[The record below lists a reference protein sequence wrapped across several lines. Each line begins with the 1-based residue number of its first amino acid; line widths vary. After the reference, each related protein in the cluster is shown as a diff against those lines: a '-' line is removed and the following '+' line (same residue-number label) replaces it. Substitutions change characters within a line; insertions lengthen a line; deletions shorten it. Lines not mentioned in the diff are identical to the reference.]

1 MKNFFKHIASLLFAG
16 LLAAV
21 LSNSVVAQTPVG
33 THIDNIGTLHF
44 DYLNGSHDSTKS
56 NIVSTVVEGTGKMSL
71 VKTVSQAIALPGD
84 TVLFRIIMTNTGT
97 SSFGGAS
104 ILDTLPSAFL
114 LLSSNHGA
122 INGDSI
128 ISWTNIELGVNASD
142 TLIIT
147 AQVRLS
153 TPYNSVLTNYGYG
166 IDSTGTVLRDS
177 ATVTISNPK
186 VFITLDISRDTI
198 TVGDPFYYTIRW
210 GNNGNITLHNVVM
223 QDTLPASLLLD
234 TLLQKPTT
242 VNGNSKTVAKT
253 LGVSFSGNIV
263 TVTLDSMRVGQTDS
277 VIVPVITVPTL
288 PNDTKIPDVAW
299 IHSFETPTQAK
310 AVGKNIVV
318 LARQTAMILTK
329 SVSKDTITVG
339 DTVSYTIQISNA
351 GDFQLTN
358 IAVTDTLPLQLTNF
372 SVSSNAH
379 LSGSIVTYTNAV
391 LAVGASDVIT
401 VKAIVP
407 TNRLKGEIILNTAYA
422 QSSEIRSRIAQASFV
437 VSAHASVAIT
447 KTASKDTVSFGQS
460 MTYKI
465 LVRNTGDTPL
475 RSVAVSDTVNN
486 SAFTILSVSKG
497 SFTNN
502 VVAYTRDSL
511 AVGQS
516 DSVLINVQVKSAA
529 SGITISNTSYVR
541 SSSTALQSAQAL
553 VRLMNNLS
561 MTLTKTVSKD
571 TVATGDT
578 VRYVIRITNPNVQT
592 LTHVTIADTLP
603 VQLNN
608 ATVSGNAQLNGKV
621 VAASFSSLNSGATDS
636 IVVNGTVTVSNFTHE
651 TVLNRVHAHSDQGPD
666 QTAQAVSYSKVVPVS
681 QLTLT
686 KKATKNTVFAGDSL
700 GFTVYVHN
708 SGNTLLTHVAVQ
720 DTIPFQLTNAVVSSN
735 ARLIGKV
742 VEYSKDSLQAGVQDS
757 ILILAVVM
765 PNRPNNESIL
775 NTAYGKSDQTTQQIA
790 QALSTV
796 VPRVPVNSNL
806 QLWKTVSKDTVLIGD
821 TLQYALRVKNTGTHT
836 LTHVALSDTLPFQL
850 FNSEV
855 SSNARIN
862 GKVVTFMKDSLRGG
876 ESDSVVIT
884 SRLSTDVPNHEM
896 ILNRVFAQ
904 SDSTPEQTADVIFIT
919 QDDPACVIKITATP
933 NKVIANGRQA
943 SVIWAYLSN
952 TLGNPKPDGT
962 PVYFTTTVGTFS
974 NGLSSSIGYTKH
986 GVAVDSLRA
995 TIATSGTIATALA
1008 IASAH
1013 NNEGCHAADTVQIVF
1028 FPGAIEGTVVDQK
1041 TSKPVKGALVRAY
1054 SLSADTLV
1062 GSDIT
1067 EDDGKYLIPIAKTD
1081 SFHVTITTTNSFGF
1095 QTTVNTD
1102 VQVTVSGGGDP
1113 PVSNKNSISG
1123 AVYYLIS
1130 GLPVP
1135 AAGIQIDLTPVS
1147 SSNSVK
1153 QNGKAITNSVM
1164 TASTT
1169 TDSSGAYKFDDVPAG
1184 TYRASVNYGKIEGS
1198 VNVTNDGNG
1207 TYVINANIPIVLN
1220 PNLVFSK
1227 SGPARTT
1234 KVDTVTYTLSVKN
1247 TGTLPTTNTKVID
1260 SLDQAMRFVSA
1271 GSGGV
1276 YEAAGHD
1283 VVWTIGTLDSGTSR
1297 TYVLRVT
1304 FADTIQN
1311 TILLHNH
1318 GELSSNETN
1327 PIDTTVNTLVQ
1338 LPPKMRIWKTSSV
1351 HTANVGDT
1359 VTYLIHVTNTAG
1371 SRADSVEISDN
1382 LPNEL
1387 SYLSSV
1393 VNYYHNG
1400 QSTLQLNGSDFDSLT
1415 HTLTWKCDSLGVGD
1429 SLLMVLNTIVR
1440 SDLAPGEYS
1449 YVNLATLTWPQGTS
1463 SSGQDSSSNAGVH
1476 TVVSYLKI
1484 TKQAVRKVLEIG
1496 DIATYIVK
1504 VTNIS
1509 TTSYARKIA
1518 VVDKIPFGFGY
1529 LSGSSFGDSTKIAN
1543 PVQTRSSDNKKEL
1556 IWNLTDSLPPQATM
1570 QIVYRLAVGAGANE
1584 GNGINTAQ
1592 AFGTTPFGV
1601 GISSA
1606 PVNEQVEVQ
1615 LGVFS
1620 THGLVIGKV
1629 FYDDNHN
1636 AYQDSGE
1643 VGVKGVELMLENG
1656 TRVVTGDDG
1665 KYSIPDLEPG
1675 DHVIKV
1681 RAFTLPKHSALIT
1694 GHDEFAGDAGSRFVH
1709 LTESGIARVD
1719 FYLKHLIPPTPDTIQ
1734 LKQTIAKAGEI
1745 TVRRIAD
1752 PRNVVFIEDARIA
1765 PMKLTGLQFEV
1776 GKAALRPEAY
1786 PTLKQLASILR
1797 DYPHQTVL
1805 IVGHTDAMKIHTK
1818 EFPSNKELSIAR
1830 ANAAKTYLVK
1840 EEQIAASRITT
1851 QGFGETKPVATNK
1864 TAEGRALNRRVEF
1877 FFGNETEPPKLS
1889 STQVVFRIPIDY
1901 EGAVPLQKLEVRDV
1915 LDTTFHYVDSSAQL
1929 GNATIATRVDGQNL
1943 YWTIDSIG
1951 KSFHKTIVYQAV
1963 VNEPAASRLV
1973 IAHSYTSFKCFAGD
1987 TVGLKAD
1994 SLTTTNEIAVAV
2006 RGKAIN
2012 YVMSGVL
2019 FDVAKATLR
2028 SSASTALQVAAE
2040 VMKSDPNATAVI
2052 EGHTDSNPI
2061 HTFEFPSNLELSQAR
2076 ANTIVDALVK
2086 EFGISRDR
2094 FRSIGYGPLRPV
2106 APNATESGRQANR
2119 RVEIQIFRK
2128 DFVDSTIPP
2137 GLVDSSALAHRR
2149 FIPKVGIHSFDSS
2162 AIGYIGDQFM
2172 FKLEVHKK
2180 ITAKTLTTTLID
2192 TLPAGIEML
2201 PNTLTAVR
2209 GIDTLYVNSNIITAV
2224 CSPNDTLSMLT
2235 FLTEVTREMK
2245 VEHSAASDTVSTEGN
2260 QFTVVR
2266 VERYGKTVYDT
2277 TKPILMEIRRA
2288 KNKNELEAAK
2298 ASDKN

>member
-1 MKNFFKHIASLLFAG
+1 MKKFFKHIASLLFVS

-21 LSNSVVAQTPVG
+21 WGNNVLAQTPVG
-33 THIDNIGTLHF
+33 TRIDNIGTLHF
-44 DYLNGSHDSTKS
+44 DYLSGRHDSTKS
-56 NIVSTVVEGTGKMSL
+56 NIVSIVVEGTGEMSL

-84 TVLFRIIMTNTGT
+84 TVLFRVIMTNTGT

-114 LLSSNHGA
+114 LLSSNHGTVS
-122 INGDSI
+122 NDSI
-128 ISWTNIELGVNASD
+128 ISWTNIALGINASD
-142 TLIIT
+142 TLVVT
-147 AQVRLS
+147 AQVRAS

-166 IDSTGTVLRDS
+166 IDSSGTAIRAS
-177 ATVTISNPK
+177 ATVTVAKPS

-198 TVGDPFYYTIRW
+198 TIGDPFYYTIRF
-210 GNNGNITLHNVVM
+210 GNDGNITLNHVVL

-234 TLLQKPTT
+234 TLFQQSAIAT
-242 VNGNSKTVAKT
+242 GNSKPIVKT
-253 LGVSFSGNIV
+253 SGVSFNGNIV
-263 TVTLDSMRVGQTDS
+263 TATLDSMRVGQTDS

-288 PNDTKIPDVAW
+288 PNEARIPDVAW

-310 AVGKNIVV
+310 AVGKDIVV
-318 LARQTAMILTK
+318 LARQTAMILEK

-339 DTVSYTIQISNA
+339 DTVSYTIRISNA

-358 IAVTDTLPLQLTNF
+358 VVITDTIPTQLTNI
-372 SVSSNAH
+372 SVSPNAV
-379 LSGSIVTYTNAV
+379 LNGKIVTYTNAALV
-391 LAVGASDVIT
+391 VGAGDVIT
-401 VKAIVP
+401 VKAVVP
-407 TNRLKGEIILNTAYA
+407 ANRLKGEVIVNTVYA

-437 VSAHASVAIT
+437 VNAHASVTIT
-447 KTASKDTVSFGQS
+447 KTASKDTVGFGQS

-465 LVRNTGDTPL
+465 LIRNTGDTPL
-475 RSVAVSDTVNN
+475 LNVAVSDTVN
-486 SAFTILSVSKG
+486 SSTFTVLSVSKG
-497 SFTNN
+497 SFVNN
-502 VVAYTRDSL
+502 IVTYAKDTL

-516 DSVLINVQVKSAA
+516 DSVLVNVRVKSTA
-529 SGITISNTSYVR
+529 SGVTVPNIAYVR
-541 SSSTALQSAQAL
+541 SSSTALQSSQ
-553 VRLMNNLS
+553 VSVKVMNNLA

-571 TVATGDT
+571 TVVSGDT
-578 VRYVIRITNPNVQT
+578 VRYVIRIANPNVQT
-592 LTHVTIADTLP
+592 LTNVAVTDTLP

-608 ATVSGNAQLNGKV
+608 AVVSANAQLNGKIV
-621 VAASFSSLNSGATDS
+621 TALFPSLNAGAIDS
-636 IVVNGTVTVSNFTHE
+636 IVVNGTVTVSNFTRE

-686 KKATKNTVFAGDSL
+686 KQATKSTVFAGDSL
-700 GFTVYVHN
+700 GFTVYVRN
-708 SGNTLLTHVAVQ
+708 TGNTLLTHVAVQ
-720 DTIPFQLTNAVVSSN
+720 DTIPFQLTNAVLSSN
-735 ARLIGKV
+735 ARLVGKE
-742 VEYSKDSLQAGVQDS
+742 VEYSKDSLQTSAEDS
-757 ILILAVVM
+757 ILIRAIVM
-765 PNRPNNESIL
+765 ANRPNNESIL
-775 NTAYGKSDQTTQQIA
+775 NTAYGKSDQTAQQIA
-790 QALSTV
+790 QALSVV

-806 QLWKTVSKDTVLIGD
+806 KLWKTVSKDTVLIGD
-821 TLQYALRVKNTGTHT
+821 TLQYTLHVKNTGTHA
-836 LTHVALSDTLPFQL
+836 LTHIALSDTLPFQL
-850 FNSEV
+850 SISEV
-855 SSNARIN
+855 TSNAQVN

-884 SRLSTDVPNHEM
+884 SRLATDVPNDEM

-933 NKVIANGRQA
+933 NKVIANGRQV

-962 PVYFTTTVGTFS
+962 PVYFSTTVGTFS
-974 NGLSSSIGYTKH
+974 NGQSSSIGYTKN

-995 TIATSGTIATALA
+995 TIATSGTIETAFA

-1013 NNEGCHAADTVQIVF
+1013 NSEGCHAADTVQIVF
-1028 FPGAIEGTVVDQK
+1028 FPGAIEGTVIDQK

-1081 SFHVTITTTNSFGF
+1081 SFRVTITTTNSFGF
-1095 QTTVNTD
+1095 QTTVNTN
-1102 VQVTVSGGGDP
+1102 VQVTVSGSGDP
-1113 PVSNKNSISG
+1113 PVANKNSISG

-1135 AAGIQIDLTPVS
+1135 AEGIEIDLVPAS

-1153 QNGKAITNSVM
+1153 QNGKATMNSVM

-1169 TDSSGAYKFDDVPAG
+1169 TDSSGAYKFDDVPPG
-1184 TYRASVNYGKIEGS
+1184 TYQVSVMYGKIQGS
-1198 VNVTNDGNG
+1198 IIVTNAGNG

-1220 PNLVFSK
+1220 PELVFSK
-1227 SGPARTT
+1227 SGPARAT

-1247 TGTLPTTNTKVID
+1247 TGTLQTTNTKVID

-1271 GSGGV
+1271 DSGGV
-1276 YEAAGHD
+1276 YEAVGHD
-1283 VVWTIGTLDSGTSR
+1283 VVWTIGALDSGSSR
-1297 TYVLRVT
+1297 TYALRVA
-1304 FADTIQN
+1304 FADTLQN
-1311 TILLHNH
+1311 STLLHNH
-1318 GELSSNETN
+1318 GELSSNETS
-1327 PIDTTVNTLVQ
+1327 PIDTTVNTLV
-1338 LPPKMRIWKTSSV
+1338 LIPPKMRIWKTSSV

-1359 VTYLIHVTNTAG
+1359 VTYTIHVTNTAG
-1371 SRADSVEISDN
+1371 SRSDSIKIIDN
-1382 LPNEL
+1382 LPTEL
-1387 SYLSSV
+1387 SYLNSTV
-1393 VNYYHNG
+1393 AYYHGSVLNG
-1400 QSTLQLNGSDFDSLT
+1400 QLDGGNFDSLT
-1415 HTLTWKCDSLGVGD
+1415 HTLTWKYDSLGVGD
-1429 SLLMVLNTIVR
+1429 SLLMVLHTIVR
-1440 SDLAPGEYS
+1440 ADLAPGEYS

-1463 SSGQDSSSNAGVH
+1463 SSGQDSASNAGVY

-1504 VTNIS
+1504 VTNVS
-1509 TTSYARKIA
+1509 TTSYARQISVA
-1518 VVDKIPFGFGY
+1518 DRIPFGFGY
-1529 LSGSSFGDSTKIAN
+1529 LGGSSFGDSTKIAD
-1543 PVQTRSSDNKKEL
+1543 PSGKKQL
-1556 IWNLTDSLPPQATM
+1556 IWNLTDSLPPQATI
-1570 QIVYRLAVGAGANE
+1570 QLVYRLAVGAGANE

-1592 AFGTTPFGV
+1592 AFGTTPLGV

-1615 LGVFS
+1615 LGVFT

-1681 RAFTLPKHSALIT
+1681 RAFTLPEHSALIT

-1709 LTESGIARVD
+1709 LSESGIARVD
-1719 FYLKHLIPPTPDTIQ
+1719 FYLKHLIPPAPDTIQ
-1734 LKQTIAKAGEI
+1734 LRQTIAKAGEI

-1776 GKAALRPEAY
+1776 GKATLRPEAY

-1805 IVGHTDAMKIHTK
+1805 VVGHTDAMKIHTK
-1818 EFPSNKELSIAR
+1818 EFPSNKELSVAR
-1830 ANAAKTYLVK
+1830 AEAAKNYLVQ
-1840 EEQIAASRITT
+1840 EEQIAQSRITT
-1851 QGFGETKPVATNK
+1851 EGFGETKPVATNK

-1901 EGAVPLQKLEVRDV
+1901 EGAVPLQKLEVHDV
-1915 LDTTFHYVDSSAQL
+1915 LDTTFHYVNSSAQL
-1929 GNATIATRVDGQNL
+1929 GDSTLATRVNGQNL
-1943 YWTIDSIG
+1943 FWTIDSIG
-1951 KSFHKTIVYQAV
+1951 KSFHSTIVYQAV
-1963 VNEPAASRLV
+1963 VDEPAKERLV
-1973 IAHSYTSFKCFAGD
+1973 VAHSSTSFRCFVGD

-2040 VMKSDPNATAVI
+2040 VMKSDPYATAVI

-2076 ANTIVDALVK
+2076 ANTIVDALVS

-2106 APNATESGRQANR
+2106 ATNATESGRQANR

-2128 DFVDSTIPP
+2128 DFVDSIIPP
-2137 GLVDSSALAHRR
+2137 GLVDSSSLAHRR
-2149 FIPKVGIHSFDSS
+2149 FIPKAGIHAFDSS
-2162 AIGYIGDQFM
+2162 AAGYIGDQFM

-2192 TLPAGIEML
+2192 TLPVGIEML
-2201 PNTLTAVR
+2201 PNTLKAAH
-2209 GIDTLYVNSNIITAV
+2209 GIDSMFVNGNVITAV
-2224 CSPNDTLSMLT
+2224 CLPADTLSMLT
-2235 FLTEVTREMK
+2235 FLAEVTREMK
-2245 VEHSAASDTVSTEGN
+2245 AVNAEGN
-2260 QFTVVR
+2260 EFTVVR
-2266 VERYGKTVYDT
+2266 VERSGKTVYD
-2277 TKPILMEIRRA
+2277 KVPPMLMEIRRA
-2288 KNKNELEAAK
+2288 KDQNKIEAAK
-2298 ASDKN
+2298 TADKN